1 MSLKRSEKSMPEIRA
16 CLLDMG
22 NVLVDFC
29 HERMLRQMAVVCG
42 GTAAELRELLFTSGR
57 LLDYEKGLI
66 GEQDI
71 RTLLEDHYQRELPE
85 EALRLAAADIFAE
98 KPDMIPLLQE
108 LKRLGLRLILLSNTS
123 RIHFE
128 FIRQRFT
135 ILDYLDA
142 YVLSYEVQAL
152 KPEPAIFQA
161 AIATSGLPPEQCF
174 FTDDIADYITAARQ
188 HGLQAEQFQNPN
200 QLAQAL
206 WKHNIPLPS
215 HLHTE

>member
-1 MSLKRSEKSMPEIRA
+1 MSEIRA

-29 HERMLRQMAVVCG
+29 HERMLEQMAGVCG

-66 GEQDI
+66 EEQEI
-71 RTLLEDHYQRELPE
+71 RSLLEAHYQRELPE
-85 EALRLAAADIFAE
+85 EELRLAAADIFAE
-98 KPDMIPLLQE
+98 KADMIPLLQE

-161 AIATSGLPPEQCF
+161 AIAAAGLPPEQCF

-188 HGLQAEQFQNPN
+188 HGLRAEQFHNPR
-200 QLAQAL
+200 QLAEAL
-206 WKHNIPLPS
+206 WKQNISLSS
-215 HLHTE
+215 HLRGA